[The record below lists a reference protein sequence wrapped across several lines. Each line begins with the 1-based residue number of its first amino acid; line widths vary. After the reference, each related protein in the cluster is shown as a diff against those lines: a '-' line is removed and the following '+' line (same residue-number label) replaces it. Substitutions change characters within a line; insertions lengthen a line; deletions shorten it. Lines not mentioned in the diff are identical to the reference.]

1 MNKQIIESIGVSGV
15 SVEFNHSELVVLKGF
30 VAQLK
35 KLDDSN
41 RYRYVETV
49 KPMIVDMIVF
59 LEKILPELTM
69 SIDEAY
75 AELFTLPVVPEIH
88 EEELES

>member
-1 MNKQIIESIGVSGV
+1 MNKQIGISGV
-15 SVEFNHSELVVLKGF
+15 SVELNHSELVVLKGF

-41 RYRYVETV
+41 KYRYVETV

-59 LEKILPELTM
+59 LEKILPECGWNAKRGG
-69 SIDEAY
+69 D
-75 AELFTLPVVPEIH
+75 
-88 EEELES
+88 